1 MHIKSKYIDE
11 AIDLNNEYAKKYI
24 KLVSHQDT
32 TGFIET
38 HHIVPVAFY
47 RDILH
52 VAKCRTQGSIDM
64 EPSNLVALSKG
75 HHLLAHY
82 YLMRCAKKVISKQME
97 NAFKLIYDLTDV
109 SKITERDVIKR
120 MHELDEAYKNL
131 KPEVSQYTIDGTLIK
146 TYESVYA
153 AATAMNC
160 STSNIMIVVSKK
172 QYTAQ
177 GYVWAYADTPIS
189 DIYFPGKD
197 FRPRQPKK
205 GVSQYSLTGT
215 PIKTYSS
222 ILEAAKAVQTSEN
235 SITNVLHHRSA
246 SAKGYVWAFADTPVS
261 EIYFPGHT
269 LAIRASAKQIAQ
281 YSLDGEPIATYK
293 SIHAAA
299 KEIQCQD
306 TTISDAL
313 KRKLTVAKGYVWA
326 YLDTPVEHIVFPGN
340 NYAPSCNSPINQYTL
355 DGTCVRSFGTMREAV
370 NNFGGSNRGLRR
382 ACKNKTP
389 YYGFLWRYARDVN
402 GTADIKLD

>member
-1 MHIKSKYIDE
+1 MSINVKYLNE
-11 AIDLNNEYAKKYI
+11 AIDTNSVYAKKYI

-47 RDILH
+47 RDVLH
-52 VAKCRTQGSIDM
+52 ISTCRLQGSIDM
-64 EPSNLVALSKG
+64 EPSNLVDLSKG

-82 YLMRCAKKVISKQME
+82 YLMKCAKKSIFKQMK
-97 NAFKLIYDLTDV
+97 NAFRFLYDLTDI
-109 SKITERDVIKR
+109 SQITERDVIRR
-120 MHELDEAYKNL
+120 MHELDEAYKNTL
-131 KPEVSQYTIDGTLIK
+131 PAISQYTIDGKLVK

-153 AATAMNC
+153 AAAAMNC
-160 STSNIMIVVSKK
+160 SESNIMNIVSKR

-205 GVSQYSLTGT
+205 AVSQYSLTGDF
-215 PIKTYSS
+215 IKTHAS
-222 ILEAAKAVQTSEN
+222 ILEAAKAVQSTED
-235 SITNVLHHRSA
+235 SITNALHHRSA

-269 LAIRASAKQIAQ
+269 LAIRASAKQISQ
-281 YSLDGEPIATYK
+281 YSLDGELIKTYK

-299 KEIQCQD
+299 KEVQCHD
-306 TTISDAL
+306 TTLSGAL
-313 KRKLTVAKGYVWA
+313 RKKIPVAKGYVWA
-326 YLDTPVEHIVFPGN
+326 YAGTPVEHIVFPDDNYMKKYGN
-340 NYAPSCNSPINQYTL
+340 FHQPP
-355 DGTCVRSFGTMREAV
+355 
-370 NNFGGSNRGLRR
+370 
-382 ACKNKTP
+382 
-389 YYGFLWRYARDVN
+389 
-402 GTADIKLD
+402 